1 MPHHGDVTAA
11 VAVGRDARR
20 ASPRR
25 RPVPAGATGRTASG
39 PYDEPDMRT
48 VTALVAETLRMAG
61 RTGQLWWR
69 LWPQLIGVLL
79 LGWAGYHL
87 ALMVSVD
94 LSPRLPWLV
103 IPTFAAGLVSLLAS
117 VVVTLRMVASQ
128 LGVTSLVRA
137 ASGAGEDD
145 DEVSV
150 LKLLTI
156 TLLPFL
162 AVYAAFGYVE
172 ELSTNLVVLSTYTTG
187 FGENVLARLN
197 PVTSTTALV
206 LTITAVVGLYVLRRV
221 VDHLYQRSG
230 LRGLGLLTAFVEACF
245 LLVTVLSGFRLVEH
259 AALWL
264 GDRRFAGWWTAAV
277 DDLAAGFAFFRID
290 LPQVLD
296 RVGSFL
302 REVLW
307 PVLWDSLSEPIAW
320 LAMAA
325 LVFGSKVLSVAELW
339 RKGEP
344 LSARIPGAA
353 RMRLTRRLGRATEG
367 TTGVRRAVLHVQE
380 AFLGDIDDKYLP
392 TLQSLRLVLRA
403 GAVFLGAYVLAFAVM
418 RLLGAGLDAALNG
431 LVGAQEVLTW
441 VFLQPFLDLLDQV
454 LMMSL
459 QVTLLAVAFA
469 RALTIFAD
477 RTPEETGVVTA
488 PLPRQLTRRLRPL
501 GQLGVALALVTVL
514 AVSTVVLQREDD
526 AEVTR
531 ARVGE
536 AGALVGRQ
544 VTTSAPRFGQQLTA
558 VDGSSDP
565 VPSTGVFV
573 VVPVEFAAPGR
584 SGLTVR
590 AELAVGPRRYL
601 PDLGTTSLAA
611 DAGFVTSGDLV
622 FEIDPAD
629 VAQGMT
635 VRYVLAELVS
645 GYSGRLETDL
655 GVDRAAAEELRSEL
669 VGQTVTYRSVSTTRG
684 LGS

>member
-1 MPHHGDVTAA
+1 MT
-11 VAVGRDARR
+11 
-20 ASPRR
+20 
-25 RPVPAGATGRTASG
+25 
-39 PYDEPDMRT
+39 T
-48 VTALVAETLRMAG
+48 VTALVAETLRMAA

-69 LWPQLIGVLL
+69 LWPQLVGVLL

-87 ALMVSVD
+87 SLIISVD

-103 IPTFAAGLVSLLAS
+103 IPTFAAGLVSLLAG

-137 ASGAGEDD
+137 ASGAEEDD
-145 DEVSV
+145 DGDVSV
-150 LKLLTI
+150 LRLLTI

-172 ELSTNLVVLSTYTTG
+172 ELSTDLVVLSSYTTG
-187 FGENVLARLN
+187 FTENVLARLN
-197 PVTSTTALV
+197 PVTSSTALV

-221 VDHLYQRSG
+221 IDHLYQRSG

-259 AALWL
+259 AGLWL
-264 GDRRFAGWWTAAV
+264 GDRRFAAWWTAAL
-277 DDLAAGFAFFRID
+277 DDLAAGFSFFRLD
-290 LPQVLD
+290 LPAVLD
-296 RVGSFL
+296 RVGAFL
-302 REVLW
+302 TDVLW

-344 LSARIPGAA
+344 LAARVPGAE
-353 RMRLTRRLGRATEG
+353 RMRLTRRLGQAAEG
-367 TTGVRRAVLHVQE
+367 ATGVRRAVLHVQE

-418 RLLGAGLDAALNG
+418 RLLGLGLGAVLSG
-431 LVGAQEVLTW
+431 LIGGQEGDTW
-441 VFLQPFLDLLDQV
+441 VFLQPLVDLVDQV
-454 LMMSL
+454 LMMSV

-477 RTPEETGVVTA
+477 RTPEETGVETA
-488 PLPRQLTRRLRPL
+488 SLPRQLTRRLRPL
-501 GQLGVALALVTVL
+501 GQLGVALALCTVL
-514 AVSTVVLQREDD
+514 AVSTVLLQREDEAD
-526 AEVTR
+526 VTR
-531 ARVGE
+531 AQVDQAGE
-536 AGALVGRQ
+536 LVGRQ
-544 VTTSAPRFGQQLTA
+544 VTTSAPGFGQQL
-558 VDGSSDP
+558 VDVSGGSDP
-565 VPSTGVFV
+565 LPTTGVFV

-590 AELAVGPRRYL
+590 AELVVGQRRYQ
-601 PDLGTTSLAA
+601 PGLGTTSLSA
-611 DAGFVTSGDLV
+611 DAGFVTSGDFV

-629 VAQGMT
+629 VAAGMT
-635 VRYVLAELVS
+635 VRYTLGELFS

-655 GVDRAAAEELRSEL
+655 GVDRARAEELHGDL
-669 VGQTVTYRSVSTTRG
+669 VGQTVTYRTSTTTRG
-684 LGS
+684 IGS